1 MAKAKEP
8 ERPERPLTGKQAAF
22 VAEYL
27 IDMSAT
33 QAAIRAGYSTRT
45 AAAIGAENLTKPQIA
60 SAIQAAQAKRAER
73 LEITADALVRQNW
86 ELANADPNELI
97 QFRRVCCR
105 HCYGINFEY
114 QFTHA
119 EMTRA
124 FRSWEAKQ
132 TKNSK
137 EVFDRQGGEGFDR
150 RKPPRDDCPECNGMG
165 DGEVFLHDTR
175 NLSPAARLLYAGVK
189 QTKDGIEI
197 KMHSQQDARSE
208 VAKLLG
214 FYKEK
219 ESSVDPA
226 EVARQVREE
235 MRKMDEADGL
245 DRAA

>member
-1 MAKAKEP
+1 VAKGD
-8 ERPERPLTGKQAAF
+8 RGLTPKQVAF
-22 VAEYL
+22 VAAYL
-27 IDMSAT
+27 AT
-33 QAAIRAGYSTRT
+33 NLNATKAAIEAGYSAKNADKIGSQLLGKTRV
-45 AAAIGAENLTKPQIA
+45 AE
-60 SAIQAAQAKRAER
+60 AIQAAQAARAEKF
-73 LEITADALVRQNW
+73 EITADQLVRQNW
-86 ELANADPNELI
+86 TLANADPNELI

-124 FRSWEAKQ
+124 FRKWEAQQ

-175 NLSPAARLLYAGVK
+175 NLSVSARLLYAGVK

-245 DRAA
+245 GKAA

>member
-1 MAKAKEP
+1 MAKTD
-8 ERPERPLTGKQAAF
+8 RGLTPKQVAF
-22 VAEYL
+22 VAAYL
-27 IDMSAT
+27 ANGLNAT
-33 QAAIRAGYSTRT
+33 QASITAGYSAKT
-45 AAAIGAENLTKPQIA
+45 AEQQGPRLLGNVGVAA
-60 SAIQAAQAKRAER
+60 AIQAAQAKRAER

-86 ELANADPNELI
+86 SLANADPNELI

-119 EMTRA
+119 EMTRT
-124 FRSWEAKQ
+124 FRKWEAQQ

-137 EVFDRQGGEGFDR
+137 EVFDRQGGEGLDR

-175 NLSPAARLLYAGVK
+175 NLSASARLLYAGVK
-189 QTKDGIEI
+189 QTKDGIEV

-219 ESSVDPA
+219 ESSIDPA
-226 EVARQVREE
+226 EVARHVREE

-245 DRAA
+245 DQAA

>member
-1 MAKAKEP
+1 VSNAD
-8 ERPERPLTGKQAAF
+8 RPLTPKQAAF

-27 IDMSAT
+27 VDLNGK
-33 QAAIRAGYSTRT
+33 QAAIRAGYSERT
-45 AAAIGAENLTKPQIA
+45 AIVQAARLLTYVNVQ

-86 ELANADPNELI
+86 TLANADPNELI

-124 FRSWEAKQ
+124 FRKWEAGQ
-132 TKNSK
+132 AKNSK
-137 EVFDRQGGEGFDR
+137 DVFDRQGGEGFDP
-150 RKPPRDDCPECNGMG
+150 RKPPFPDCPECH
-165 DGEVFLHDTR
+165 GEGCGETFIPDTR
-175 NLSPAARLLYAGVK
+175 KLSPAARLLYAGVK

-197 KMHSQQDARSE
+197 KMHSQMDARSE

-245 DRAA
+245 DQAA